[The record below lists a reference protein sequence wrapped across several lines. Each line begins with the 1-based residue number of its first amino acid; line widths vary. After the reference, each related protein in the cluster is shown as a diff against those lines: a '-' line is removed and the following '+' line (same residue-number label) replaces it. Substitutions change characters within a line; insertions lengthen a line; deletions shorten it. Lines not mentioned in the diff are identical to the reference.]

1 MSYADAINAALEYHR
16 EELRDYGR
24 LLAQAGVPLSDIVA
38 TAQDAP
44 YIAQGY
50 RQQLN
55 DFPNG

>member
-24 LLAQAGVPLSDIVA
+24 LLAQSGTPLSDIIA
-38 TAQDAP
+38 PAQDAP

-50 RQQLN
+50 AEQLA